1 MRSVPIAMDFDTP
14 LDVVYEDADVIA
26 VNKPVGY
33 HTAPIHRWQG
43 GSIVSMLLAHFSR
56 TAAAA
61 AGGSDG
67 AQQQQQLQQQSK
79 PSHMAAVKPYVVH
92 RLDYNT
98 SGLLLLGK
106 RREVVPGIS
115 KQFRWAGGC
124 VA

>member
-1 MRSVPIAMDFDTP
+1 MDFDTP

-43 GSIVSMLLAHFSR
+43 GSIVSMLLAHFSK
-56 TAAAA
+56 TASTAAAAA

-67 AQQQQQLQQQSK
+67 APQQQQQQ

-115 KQFRWAGGC
+115 KQFRSA
-124 VA
+124 A